1 VGEFFPY
8 LPPAMESVQYLQAPL
23 GPFLDDQDRLWLVG
37 VRPSFGDRS
46 GRPSGSSL
54 EIWVINVRSARVV
67 VRLDVSQPG
76 SAQVLRPPVQKKNPP
91 PPGSFQPA
99 QEFGFAPWQGWSNYP
114 ASFVRP
120 VPGTDSF
127 LLMRPSPYN
136 TIEVID
142 FRGRLLRSYNCGKL
156 CADARGWFVFS
167 ENEWFAIS
175 GDALYHITLPR
186 RFQKVPNR

>member
-1 VGEFFPY
+1 
-8 LPPAMESVQYLQAPL
+8 
-23 GPFLDDQDRLWLVG
+23 
-37 VRPSFGDRS
+37 
-46 GRPSGSSL
+46 
-54 EIWVINVRSARVV
+54 
-67 VRLDVSQPG
+67 
-76 SAQVLRPPVQKKNPP
+76 
-91 PPGSFQPA
+91 
-99 QEFGFAPWQGWSNYP
+99 
-114 ASFVRP
+114 
-120 VPGTDSF
+120 
-127 LLMRPSPYN
+127 MRPSPYN